1 MASTST
7 SQKNVTNKTLIC
19 NLTWH
24 KLCSRARK
32 ANHIQP
38 VRSLSDTIR
47 FWDRSDL
54 DTSFFTLKKVHV
66 NLKSNYLP
74 KQARP
79 LQTRMT
85 TVLLDFQSFTETPV
99 FECAFA
105 HPMILF
111 LSYVVKNRM
120 DRVSVIDKIAM
131 KWSVMRMCAS

>member
-1 MASTST
+1 M
-7 SQKNVTNKTLIC
+7 
-19 NLTWH
+19 
-24 KLCSRARK
+24 CSWAHK

-54 DTSFFTLKKVHV
+54 DTSFFTLKKVRIHL
-66 NLKSNYLP
+66 NLKSNYVP

-85 TVLLDFQSFTETPV
+85 AVLRDFQSFTETPV

-105 HPMILF
+105 HPVILF
-111 LSYVVKNRM
+111 LSNVVKNRM
-120 DRVSVIDKIAM
+120 DRVSVMDKIAM
-131 KWSVMRMCAS
+131 KWSVMRMRAS